1 MISLFDL
8 VQPFLSC
15 EDLAFK
21 PKLFFFL
28 ACRGECMEFQGA
40 NEQSSEI
47 FLFFIYRV
55 LMNSYWK
62 NSHVITNYMDPIGSI
77 VFKP

>member
-47 FLFFIYRV
+47 FLILIYRV

-62 NSHVITNYMDPIGSI
+62 KLSCDNKLYGSNWI
-77 VFKP
+77 HRL